1 MDPEDMLRLKV
12 KLLTAGARL
21 PEGESSG
28 RRGGAGPVRGRYFT
42 LPNGRPCGIPI
53 RHGREADRFGA
64 GTLEPTNNPDV
75 WLYDGSVEV
84 HLVKRPDFLGHKTKE
99 GIPYSQLA
107 LLHCT
112 DCLATT
118 VFQSCRY
125 WDAGSQCAF
134 CTIPTSLEAGDTIL
148 DKSPSQIAE
157 VVRKAETDGIIEHV
171 LLTTGT
177 PEGED
182 MGTTRLAAIIREV
195 RKSSNI
201 PIAIQFEAPYDL
213 SAIDDVV
220 QAGANAIG
228 IHIES
233 ADEKVREKMCPG
245 KHAHGSTELYVR
257 AWEHAVRLIGR
268 GNVSTF
274 LLHGLE
280 EDIQKTMS
288 FIDKIA
294 EIGVMPILAPIRP
307 APGSQ
312 LANYTPTYV
321 GDLDGSVE
329 LYKHLGRALH
339 KWELSPDSSAA
350 GCQRCGGCT
359 PLQEAYEWALSA

>member
-1 MDPEDMLRLKV
+1 MDSEDMLRLKV

-53 RHGREADRFGA
+53 RHGKEAERFGA
-64 GTLEPTNNPDV
+64 APLEPTDNPDV

-84 HLVKRPDFLGHKTKE
+84 HLVKRPDLLGLKTKE

-118 VFQSCRY
+118 VYQSCRY
-125 WDAGSQCAF
+125 WDEGSQCAF

-157 VVRKAETDGIIEHV
+157 VVGKAESNGIIEHV

-182 MGTTRLAAIIREV
+182 MGTARLAAIIREI
-195 RKSSNI
+195 RSSSEI
-201 PIAIQFEAPYDL
+201 PIAIQFEAPHDL
-213 SAIDDVV
+213 SAIDEVV
-220 QAGANAIG
+220 EAGASAIG

-245 KHAHGSTELYVR
+245 KHAHGSTELYVK
-257 AWEHAVRLIGR
+257 AWTHAVSLIGR

-280 EDIQKTMS
+280 EDNQTTMR

-312 LANYTPTYV
+312 LANYTPSYV
-321 GDLDGSVE
+321 GDLDGSIE
-329 LYKHLGRALH
+329 LYKHLGRALY
-339 KWELSPDSSAA
+339 KWGLSPDSAVA

-359 PLQEAYEWALSA
+359 PIQEAYEWASSP